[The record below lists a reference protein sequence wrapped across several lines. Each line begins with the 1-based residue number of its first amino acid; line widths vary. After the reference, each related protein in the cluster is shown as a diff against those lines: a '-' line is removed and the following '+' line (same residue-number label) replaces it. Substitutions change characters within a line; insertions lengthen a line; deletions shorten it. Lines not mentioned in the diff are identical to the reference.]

1 MDEGEE
7 KKHLITH
14 EIKQVQRARNETVI
28 GDVSDDEESEPV
40 VQMPISNSKMVV
52 RMMSGSDRST
62 APDSMPVEE
71 VNIPKIILMAKEEDK

>member
-1 MDEGEE
+1 LDEVEE
-7 KKHLITH
+7 KKHIFPH
-14 EIKQVQRARNETVI
+14 EIKHVQRARNETVI
-28 GDVSDDEESEPV
+28 GDVSDDDESEPV

>member
-1 MDEGEE
+1 MDEVEE
-7 KKHLITH
+7 KKHFITH
-14 EIKQVQRARNETVI
+14 EIKHVQRARNETVI